1 MLLIIGWM
9 TLLKSRMPKIPKD
22 FPSSNC
28 YKQLVFWKVK
38 PYDVHKMQRRLPTKD
53 LTTSTHLGFHTMVVN
68 VQPNRQNPNGKK
80 VFKNEPKN
88 CILKLI

>member
-38 PYDVHKMQRRLPTKD
+38 PYDVHKMQRRLPLAKD
-53 LTTSTHLGFHTMVVN
+53 LTTSTYPRFHAMDVN
-68 VQPNRQNPNGKK
+68 GQPNIQKPNGKK
-80 VFKNEPKN
+80 VLKNELKN
-88 CILKLI
+88 YI